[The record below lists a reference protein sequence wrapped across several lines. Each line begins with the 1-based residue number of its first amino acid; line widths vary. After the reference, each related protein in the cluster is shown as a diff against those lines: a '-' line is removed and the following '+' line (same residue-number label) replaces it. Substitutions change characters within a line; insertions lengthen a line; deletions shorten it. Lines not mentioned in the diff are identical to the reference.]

1 MEMFKEYIFQNWI
14 LILILLAFTFS
25 LITTVFLRKKVVI
38 RSYILILL
46 IFLFSIVVFLEF
58 YLADKGENEL
68 TKSIFAAIRYS
79 AVPFLMAQISF
90 TLIKRMKWFVYIPA
104 AILLV
109 INIISIFTPIVF
121 DYEVNAEGTLDLIRG
136 PLGLLPFII
145 PGLYGVFLIYF
156 LIRRSNKR
164 FIEILPISFFAIAIG
179 SGLVLP
185 FIFGDRYVSI
195 FCSTLAIAIFAYY
208 EFNILSL
215 TKKDSLTGL
224 LNRQSYYADINT
236 DPKSITGL
244 ISIDVNGLK
253 AVNDNTGH
261 LAGDEALLT
270 LALCFN
276 NALKY
281 RQSGYR
287 IGGDEFVIICRRNT
301 EEQVLELVERI
312 RKNVSETQY
321 SCAIGY
327 SLNLAGDKPIEVMF
341 KEADKMVYIEKEKYY
356 QENGNERRKA
366 K

>member
-1 MEMFKEYIFQNWI
+1 M
-14 LILILLAFTFS
+14 
-25 LITTVFLRKKVVI
+25 ITTVFLRKKVVI

-58 YLADKGENEL
+58 YFADKGESVL

-164 FIEILPISFFAIAIG
+164 FVEILPISFFAIAIG

-185 FIFGDRYVSI
+185 FIFGDRYASI

-208 EFNILSL
+208 QFNILTL

-224 LNRQSYYADINT
+224 LNRQAYYSDIEN
-236 DPKSITGL
+236 DSKSISAL

-253 AVNDNTGH
+253 AVNDNIGH

-276 NALKY
+276 DALRF
-281 RQSGYR
+281 RQNGYR
-287 IGGDEFVIICRRNT
+287 IGGDEFVIICRKNN
-301 EEQVLELVERI
+301 EQQILELVERL
-312 RKNVSETQY
+312 RKNVSETEY

-341 KEADKMVYIEKEKYY
+341 KEADQMVYLEKEKYY
-356 QENGNERRKA
+356 QENGNERRKV